1 MLKPESPKHRERYG
15 DDLRDRRYLDPK
27 TVLLEPTLFLS
38 RNVKTL
44 SYEGP
49 FPPTCGKRKKRR
61 IKLQEK
67 NTWRTRDENR
77 EGGIKTDGTRKR
89 PREKKR
95 GEVELSLADQRL
107 QEENN
112 ASRWCRFY
120 DFSAGEKRKRG
131 RKRKKEKSNPRST
144 SLRG

>member
-1 MLKPESPKHRERYG
+1 M
-15 DDLRDRRYLDPK
+15 
-27 TVLLEPTLFLS
+27 
-38 RNVKTL
+38 
-44 SYEGP
+44 
-49 FPPTCGKRKKRR
+49 
-61 IKLQEK
+61 QEK

-120 DFSAGEKRKRG
+120 DFSAGEKRE
-131 RKRKKEKSNPRST
+131 RKKRATLALPHCEGREEEEGEEDPEMEATISMRIPFH
-144 SLRG
+144 